1 MSAGKD
7 YTSVE
12 AIAYTLPE
20 AASAVR
26 LSVDSLQ
33 KAIKAGDLTAK
44 EFGSKPLIKPSELE
58 RWFDSLPNK
67 GDRVA

>member
-1 MSAGKD
+1 MSAGKNI
-7 YTSVE
+7 SVE
-12 AIAYTLPE
+12 PIAYTLPE
-20 AASAVR
+20 AAEAVR

-33 KAIKAGDLTAK
+33 KAIKAGELIPK
-44 EFGSKPLIKPSELE
+44 EFGTKPLIGIVELR